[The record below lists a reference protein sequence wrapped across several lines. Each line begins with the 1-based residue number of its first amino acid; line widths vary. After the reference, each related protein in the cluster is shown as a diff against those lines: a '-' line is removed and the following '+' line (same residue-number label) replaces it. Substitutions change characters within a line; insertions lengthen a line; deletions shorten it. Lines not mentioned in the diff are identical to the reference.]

1 MMMMI
6 KLKTKQMHTPY
17 GFTLL
22 VIFVEQTN
30 TSVSLFDKD
39 IFNNLNFF

>member
-1 MMMMI
+1 MMVI

-17 GFTLL
+17 GFTL
-22 VIFVEQTN
+22 VIFVKETN